1 MRCRVHRS
9 RVFWRSLHRKD
20 PLSRRSD
27 LIETL
32 LTVTAVAAL
41 IALFPLAAWLG
52 LRTWASQSA
61 LASAQQAN
69 AHEVAAVTLVTAPAA
84 AVTSLGY
91 SGTKPLRV
99 DADWTW
105 QGHPHRGPIDVDYG
119 TPKGTTVQTWVDGA
133 GNPTA
138 RPLTGIDA
146 QSAAIMVGL
155 SSWLAGVM
163 ALAAFWGFGRYRIW
177 CSRNAQWDRE
187 LARFLGSAGSH
198 R

>member
-1 MRCRVHRS
+1 M
-9 RVFWRSLHRKD
+9 FWRSLHPKD
-20 PLSRRSD
+20 PLTRRSD

-32 LTVTAVAAL
+32 LTATAIVAL
-41 IALFPLAAWLG
+41 IALFPVASWLG
-52 LRTWASQSA
+52 LRTWSSQSA
-61 LASAQQAN
+61 LASRQQAD
-69 AHEVAAVTLVTAPAA
+69 AHQISAVTLVAAPAA

-91 SGTKPLRV
+91 AGDKPLRV
-99 DADWTW
+99 DADWAW

-119 TPKGTTVQTWVDGA
+119 TPKGTTVQTWVDDA

-155 SSWLAGVM
+155 STWLAGLM
-163 ALAAFWGFGRYRIW
+163 ALAACWGFGRYRIW
-177 CSRNAQWDRE
+177 CSRDAQWDRE
-187 LARFLGSAGSH
+187 LARFLGPAGSH